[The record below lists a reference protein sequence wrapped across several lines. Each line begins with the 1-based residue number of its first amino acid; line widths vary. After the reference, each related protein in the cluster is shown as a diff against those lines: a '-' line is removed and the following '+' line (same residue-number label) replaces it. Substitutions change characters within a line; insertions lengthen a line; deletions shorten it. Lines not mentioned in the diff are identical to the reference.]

1 MTLRI
6 TIEEDENVMELKLE
20 GRVAGPWA
28 AELNRFWVE
37 EALRLSSKKLLLNLS
52 SVTYADADGTKA
64 LREIYAGTHAEVVTG
79 TPWTQF
85 LAEQIAQTS
94 AQPDDEEL

>member
-6 TIEEDENVMELKLE
+6 TVEEVENAVELKLE
-20 GRVAGPWA
+20 GRIAGPWA

-37 EALRLSSKKLLLNLS
+37 EALRLSSRKLLINLS
-52 SVTYADADGTKA
+52 SVTYADAEGTRT
-64 LREIYAGTHAEVVTG
+64 LREIYSQTQAEVVSG

-85 LAEQIAQTS
+85 LAEQIAQTG
-94 AQPDDEEL
+94 ANPDDEEL

>member
-6 TIEEDENVMELKLE
+6 TIEEDENAMELKLE

-28 AELNRFWVE
+28 AELNRVWVE
-37 EALRLSSKKLLLNLS
+37 EAPRLASKKLSVDLRN
-52 SVTYADADGTKA
+52 VTYADADGTRT
-64 LREIYAGTHAEVVTG
+64 LREIYSRTHAELVTG

-94 AQPDDEEL
+94 AQPNDEEL

>member
-6 TIEEDENVMELKLE
+6 TIEEDENAMELKLE

-28 AELNRFWVE
+28 AELSRVWVE
-37 EALRLSSKKLLLNLS
+37 EAPRLASRKLLLNLS
-52 SVTYADADGTKA
+52 SVTYADADGTRT
-64 LREIYAGTHAEVVTG
+64 LREIYSLTHAEVVTG

-85 LAEQIAQTS
+85 LAEQIARTG
-94 AQPDDEEL
+94 ANPGDEEL